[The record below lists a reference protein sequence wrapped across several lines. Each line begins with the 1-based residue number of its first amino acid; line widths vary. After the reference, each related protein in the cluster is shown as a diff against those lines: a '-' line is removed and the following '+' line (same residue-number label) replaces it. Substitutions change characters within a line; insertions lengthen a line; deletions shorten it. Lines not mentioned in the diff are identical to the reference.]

1 MTQNELDRRSKRLA
15 ASIKAVRI
23 AAGMSQ
29 RQLGEAIGVTKMT
42 IWRWESLNYDPL
54 TMSVRRL
61 VRLADVTGCESLVSG
76 LGL

>member
-1 MTQNELDRRSKRLA
+1 MTRKELDRRSKRLA
-15 ASIKAVRI
+15 ASIRAVRV

-42 IWRWESLNYDPL
+42 VWRWESLNYDPL

-61 VRLADVTGCESLVSG
+61 VRLADATGCESLVSG

>member
-1 MTQNELDRRSKRLA
+1 MTQNKLDRRSKRLA
-15 ASIKAVRI
+15 ASIKAARV

-42 IWRWESLNYDPL
+42 VWRWESLNYDPL

-61 VRLADVTGCESLVSG
+61 VRLADATGCESLVGG
-76 LGL
+76 LGF